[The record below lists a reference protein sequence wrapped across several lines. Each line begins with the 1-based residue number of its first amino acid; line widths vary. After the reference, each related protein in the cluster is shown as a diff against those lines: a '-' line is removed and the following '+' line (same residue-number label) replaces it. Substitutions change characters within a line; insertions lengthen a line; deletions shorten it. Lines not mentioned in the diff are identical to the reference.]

1 MNKKT
6 KNKNLTK
13 LIVQLLTENYD
24 LRDDWMTTIRMIHD
38 KEMETHNIV
47 QQDYYYAVFFTDK
60 LSNTY
65 TIKRLWQM
73 VQEHRT
79 DLRGKTWEERQRQGG
94 MISKEMVFIDPR
106 QLKMFSNE

>member
-38 KEMETHNIV
+38 KEM
-47 QQDYYYAVFFTDK
+47 
-60 LSNTY
+60 
-65 TIKRLWQM
+65 
-73 VQEHRT
+73 
-79 DLRGKTWEERQRQGG
+79 
-94 MISKEMVFIDPR
+94 VFIDPK